1 MIIVLATAIPKNE
14 DANKKIVEFAQD
26 LIENS
31 RKEKGNVD
39 YNLYSN
45 TGDNTLLFVEKWE
58 SKEIL
63 NSHLQTEHFNK
74 FGENIEDLIVE
85 ELSIDVFDANKTDL

>member
-1 MIIVLATAIPKNE
+1 MIIVLAKANPINE
-14 DANKKIVEFAQD
+14 DACVEIVDFAQD

-31 RKEKGNVD
+31 RKEQGNID

-45 TGDNTLLFVEKWE
+45 TGDGTLLFVEKWE

-63 NSHLQTEHFNK
+63 DSHLQTEHFNK
-74 FGENIEDLIVE
+74 FGENIENLVAE
-85 ELSIDVFDANKTDL
+85 ELAIDIFDANLI